1 MTERDIQHLAMDL
14 KIVVQRLAAIT
25 AETGKTISI
34 AITPD
39 GRVDVS
45 TWIPRKFD
53 ESYKGSTIKT
63 PTSVEYEDLL
73 C

>member
-14 KIVVQRLAAIT
+14 KIVVQRLASIT
-25 AETGKTISI
+25 AETGRTISI
-34 AITPD
+34 AVTPD
-39 GRVDVS
+39 GRVDAAS
-45 TWIPRKFD
+45 WIPKKFE
-53 ESYKGSTIKT
+53 ESYKSSAIKT